1 MSAIDFNANIVI
13 FCTLSNLS
21 YILFERYYVLH
32 IIEYMNL
39 CFTQKFLIMDSKKLK
54 KRKRQADKPMRI
66 FEELNRPVTYILDD
80 VKETIVTE
88 NTYKAIPYNV
98 LKTYFLPKVMF

>member
-1 MSAIDFNANIVI
+1 M
-13 FCTLSNLS
+13 
-21 YILFERYYVLH
+21 LH
-32 IIEYMNL
+32 IIEYMIYVSLKN
-39 CFTQKFLIMDSKKLK
+39 FWIMDSKKLK

-88 NTYKAIPYNV
+88 NTYKAIPYDV
-98 LKTYFLPKVMF
+98 LKTYFLPKGVF

>member
-1 MSAIDFNANIVI
+1 M
-13 FCTLSNLS
+13 
-21 YILFERYYVLH
+21 LH
-32 IIEYMNL
+32 IIEYMIYVSLKN
-39 CFTQKFLIMDSKKLK
+39 FWIMDSKKLK
-54 KRKRQADKPMRI
+54 KRKRQADKRMRI

-98 LKTYFLPKVMF
+98 LKTYFLPKGMF

>member
-1 MSAIDFNANIVI
+1 
-13 FCTLSNLS
+13 
-21 YILFERYYVLH
+21 
-32 IIEYMNL
+32 
-39 CFTQKFLIMDSKKLK
+39 MDSKKLK

-88 NTYKAIPYNV
+88 NTYKAIPYNI
-98 LKTYFLPKVMF
+98 LKTYFFPKGWS

>member
-1 MSAIDFNANIVI
+1 M
-13 FCTLSNLS
+13 
-21 YILFERYYVLH
+21 LH
-32 IIEYMNL
+32 IIEYMIYVSLKN
-39 CFTQKFLIMDSKKLK
+39 FWIMDSKKLK

-66 FEELNRPVTYILDD
+66 FKELNRPVTYILDD

-98 LKTYFLPKVMF
+98 LKTYFLPKGMF

>member
-1 MSAIDFNANIVI
+1 
-13 FCTLSNLS
+13 
-21 YILFERYYVLH
+21 
-32 IIEYMNL
+32 
-39 CFTQKFLIMDSKKLK
+39 MDSKKLK

-88 NTYKAIPYNV
+88 NTYKVIYRFSCIYPIYHSLLA
-98 LKTYFLPKVMF
+98 YFQLIIGNGKEECHPRCQE

>member
-1 MSAIDFNANIVI
+1 M
-13 FCTLSNLS
+13 
-21 YILFERYYVLH
+21 LH
-32 IIEYMNL
+32 IIEYMIYVSLKN
-39 CFTQKFLIMDSKKLK
+39 FWIMDSKKLK

-98 LKTYFLPKVMF
+98 LKTYFLPKGVF

>member
-1 MSAIDFNANIVI
+1 M
-13 FCTLSNLS
+13 
-21 YILFERYYVLH
+21 ER
-32 IIEYMNL
+32 
-39 CFTQKFLIMDSKKLK
+39 KKLV
-54 KRKRQADKPMRI
+54 KRKKKASKPRTENY

-98 LKTYFLPKVMF
+98 LKTYFLPKEMF